1 MKKFLILFLALLDVS
16 ASQAAGN
23 NRVERRLAFGFP
35 DPFQIGVE
43 ADCRR
48 LGGLAFQQTIQQRGL
63 SEGRIN
69 NRRRTKK
76 IKVATSCSTPE
87 LCKGLP
93 SVLLTW

>member
-48 LGGLAFQQTIQQRGL
+48 LGGLAFQQTI
-63 SEGRIN
+63 
-69 NRRRTKK
+69 
-76 IKVATSCSTPE
+76 
-87 LCKGLP
+87 
-93 SVLLTW
+93 